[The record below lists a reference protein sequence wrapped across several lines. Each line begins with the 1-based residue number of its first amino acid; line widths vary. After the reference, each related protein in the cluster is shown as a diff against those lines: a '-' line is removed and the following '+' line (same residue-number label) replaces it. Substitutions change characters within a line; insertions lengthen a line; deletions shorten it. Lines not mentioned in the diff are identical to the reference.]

1 LCDLKRIKAP
11 VDPVHEFGAIAYP
24 SLLKGRLF
32 FENGK
37 GHSTPFANVL
47 STGRKVAVAL
57 GIEVDKRMM
66 IENFS
71 LGSKIPPSQWWSRLD
86 RERGDLQTG
95 RSRNFHADMACADAD
110 LDDWNDI

>member
-1 LCDLKRIKAP
+1 LKTLGDLKRIKAP

-57 GIEVDKRMM
+57 GIEGDKRMM
-66 IENFS
+66 IEKFLSGFQNPTES
-71 LGSKIPPSQWWSRLD
+71 VVVKAGS
-86 RERGDLQTG
+86 
-95 RSRNFHADMACADAD
+95 
-110 LDDWNDI
+110 